1 MENVPSAVGG
11 APGDL
16 FPDRDDRPSIGC
28 ELGGVHDDLGALD
41 GDPVGLLGVVRA
53 ILQGPLHSRALSG
66 ALGGGDVTE
75 GDGGEE
81 SQKDEAQPPETKPS
95 RVKPPVHA
103 SVLYAA
109 RQVCQE
115 AHRFRLCDELV
126 QASSGGEASNLFASR
141 T

>member
-1 MENVPSAVGG
+1 MPPA
-11 APGDL
+11 DL
-16 FPDRDDRPSIGC
+16 LPDRDDRPSIGR

-53 ILQGPLHSRALSG
+53 ILQGALHARTLSG
-66 ALGGGDVTE
+66 VLRGGDVTE

-81 SQKDEAQPPETKPS
+81 PQKDEAQPPEAKPS
-95 RVKPPVHA
+95 RVKPPVHG

-109 RQVCQE
+109 REVCQE

-126 QASSGGEASNLFASR
+126 QVVRQSRAERRSGSSRRSELGR
-141 T
+141 